1 MPLVEAGGRR
11 GAGLIAAALIALVCA
26 LALPALAAA
35 EQFEVNGTADEA
47 ALVAGVCATA
57 GGKCTLRAAIE
68 ASNSSPLETDTILFD
83 ETVFEGQLADTIV
96 LGSSLPPIES
106 NVRIEG
112 RQCPTAAGVTGP
124 CQGIS
129 GPGAA
134 APALTIESANQ
145 VEIEGLAVTGAQ
157 TGINIIDGS
166 AEVRVKG
173 SWLGVKLDGSAGG
186 NTTGIFVDPES
197 NGDRIGGESEEARN
211 VFANNSG
218 DGLRIFGADET
229 LVLGNYFG
237 VKPDGITQAANGKDI
252 EVVSQLAGG
261 FEATGNLIGVQ
272 SESEAGATDACD
284 KGCNVISGA
293 VGSGVDLQG
302 NSVEGE
308 SPAVE
313 THVAGNFIGLASDGT
328 TVVPNAVGGAEGA
341 AGIKVGAAAKTLVGG
356 PESNGNEVNFI
367 AGGSFGI
374 YAENAENLQVI
385 GNAIGFARDAA
396 PVTAPGNGMF
406 LFFGTTVETATVE
419 RNLIR
424 MDAGG
429 IAIEQ
434 VFNGANIVS
443 NSIQGG
449 QTGILS
455 RGTGS
460 LGNVIEG
467 NLIEGAEGNGILLKS
482 DANQVLGNEVF
493 ESGAAGIRVQDT
505 GAPFA
510 SPTTENQIGGD
521 SEAEE
526 NGIFESGGAAIEIVD
541 FEETANEVAR
551 NYGEGNGGLFIDLVA
566 TEPGEDPNGGIEPP
580 TFSTSTQSTAS
591 GSGAKEGAVIRVFR
605 KSSAEAGELES
616 FLAET
621 QADAGGDWK
630 VAYPGQIPTGTI
642 VAATQTGK
650 GATSELSTATST
662 ADPLPP
668 VKPDNPPP
676 ANPPVSCAFSSSG
689 CGAGPPNPPPTPQT
703 KISKGPKAKSSSTTA
718 KFKFSSTV
726 KGSTFQ
732 CKLDKGQFKKCK
744 SPKKYKQLKPGKH
757 VFKVRAINSAGVA
770 DPTPAKLKF
779 TVLG

>member
-1 MPLVEAGGRR
+1 VSSAEAGGTRR
-11 GAGLIAAALIALVCA
+11 AGLITAALIALVCA
-26 LALPALAAA
+26 LALPAAASA
-35 EQFEVNGTADEA
+35 EQYEVNSTADEA

-68 ASNSSPLETDTILFD
+68 ASNSSALETDTIRFD
-83 ETVFEGQLADTIV
+83 ETVFEGQLADTIA
-96 LGSSLPPIES
+96 LGSSLPPIKS
-106 NVRIEG
+106 NARIEG
-112 RQCPTAAGVTGP
+112 RQCPTAAGVSGP

-129 GPGAA
+129 GPSGAS
-134 APALTIESANQ
+134 PALTIEDANQ

-186 NTTGIFVDPES
+186 NTNGIFIDPES

-237 VKPDGITQAANGKDI
+237 VKPDGVTQAANGKNI

-261 FEATGNLIGVQ
+261 FVATGNLIGVQ
-272 SESEAGATDACD
+272 AESEAGTTEECD
-284 KGCNVISGA
+284 KGCNVIDGA

-313 THVAGNFIGLASDGT
+313 THIAGNFIGLASDGK

-341 AGIKVGAAAKTLVGG
+341 AGVKVGAAAKTLIGG
-356 PESNGNEVNFI
+356 PEANGNEVNFF

-374 YAENAENLQVI
+374 YAENAESLRVLRNV
-385 GNAIGFARDAA
+385 IGFARDAT
-396 PVTAPGNGMF
+396 PVTAPANAMF
-406 LFFGTTVETATVE
+406 LYFATAVETAAIEGNV
-419 RNLIR
+419 IG

-429 IAIEQ
+429 VAIEQ
-434 VFNGANIVS
+434 VFNGAEIVG
-443 NSIQGG
+443 NLILGG

-455 RGTGS
+455 RGTES
-460 LGNVIEG
+460 AGNLIAG

-482 DANQVLGNEVF
+482 DNNQVLGNEVV

-526 NGIFESGGAAIEIVD
+526 NGIFGSGGDAIEIVD

-551 NYGEGNGGLFIDLVA
+551 NYGAGNGGLFIDLVA
-566 TEPGEDPNGGIEPP
+566 TEPGKDPNGGIKPP
-580 TFSTSTQSTAS
+580 VFSTSTQSSAS
-591 GSGAKEGAVIRVFR
+591 GTGAKEGAVIRVFA
-605 KSSAEAGELES
+605 KASAAPGELNF

-621 QADAGGDWK
+621 QADAAGKWS

-642 VAATQTGK
+642 VAATQTSK
-650 GATSELSTATST
+650 GATSELVTATST
-662 ADPLPP
+662 ADP
-668 VKPDNPPP
+668 VKPKDPTPP
-676 ANPPVSCAFSSSG
+676 AACPA
-689 CGAGPPNPPPTPQT
+689 AGPPKCPVTTQPPPIPQT
-703 KISKGPKAKSSSTTA
+703 KISKGPKAKSDSTTA
-718 KFKFSSTV
+718 TFKFTSTV

-732 CKLDKGQFKKCK
+732 CKLDKGKFKKCK
-744 SPKKYKQLKPGKH
+744 SPKKYKGLKVGKH
-757 VFKVRAINSAGVA
+757 VFKVRAVNSAGKA
-770 DPTPAKLKF
+770 DPTPAKRKF